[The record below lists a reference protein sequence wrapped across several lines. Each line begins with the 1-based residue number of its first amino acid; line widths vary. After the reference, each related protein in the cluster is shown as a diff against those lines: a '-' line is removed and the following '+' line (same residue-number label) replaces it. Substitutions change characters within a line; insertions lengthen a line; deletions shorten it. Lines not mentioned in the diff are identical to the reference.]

1 MIEIIVFLT
10 SNHKRFLIVLDANY
24 DSDYIA
30 LISSF
35 FQRFSDMS
43 CDCLYINAENSFTY
57 NHGNYRRAPPISP
70 PSTVPLYM
78 VSITHP
84 QLQSKILDSRKKQFR
99 SFQFQAVLTIVMKSP
114 ALPLGCES
122 SVCPAS
128 LAHPSLCSC
137 LGYHMDC
144 HGTLV
149 LCSSDP
155 GTVTILLNDGPK
167 AQE

>member
-57 NHGNYRRAPPISP
+57 NHGNYRRAPPSHP
-70 PSTVPLYM
+70 HPL
-78 VSITHP
+78 SHFTWF
-84 QLQSKILDSRKKQFR
+84 QLPTLN
-99 SFQFQAVLTIVMKSP
+99 
-114 ALPLGCES
+114 
-122 SVCPAS
+122 
-128 LAHPSLCSC
+128 CSQK
-137 LGYHMDC
+137 Y
-144 HGTLV
+144 
-149 LCSSDP
+149 
-155 GTVTILLNDGPK
+155 
-167 AQE
+167 